1 MSQESMR
8 IKSEDKKAF
17 GKFAAYMAAAL
28 IIGVLLG
35 VGMGFAKL
43 NGMDMTGHTVLNAI
57 FFALPYLYVLYN
69 NYIYNVYKDGKYRLE
84 GET

>member
-43 NGMDMTGHTVLNAI
+43 NGMDMTGHTVFHAKNT
-57 FFALPYLYVLYN
+57 FFDLW
-69 NYIYNVYKDGKYRLE
+69 YITATTTRINSVTTGIP
-84 GET
+84 